1 MKLHPKSLLCNAAR
15 ACVWLMNMPPL
26 LWGGRLKRHPGIL
39 LEPGYSLPLEQQYQ
53 VCALLAAP
61 LEFLVVG
68 LQVPVVCLGA
78 TRLASAPCSGPVS
91 LCAWSSSYCST
102 LCATASPAFF
112 RESW

>member
-26 LWGGRLKRHPGIL
+26 LWGGRFIRRPGLL

-61 LEFLVVG
+61 LEFLVVV
-68 LQVPVVCLGA
+68 VPCQLGELEGA
-78 TRLASAPCSGPVS
+78 ISS
-91 LCAWSSSYCST
+91 LCALEAAPAN
-102 LCATASPAFF
+102 LC
-112 RESW
+112 WH